1 MNKKTFAER
10 ISERT
15 GLDTEKSLAV
25 LNTLDN
31 KNIFS
36 RKEHKAIAEQI
47 STAVGCDTDRGE
59 EIRKDM
65 MQIISEE
72 IKKQSKTMLI
82 AGGAVIGAL
91 IVLRLF
97 TGKEK

>member
-1 MNKKTFAER
+1 MTETTFAKR
-10 ISERT
+10 IAERT
-15 GLDTEKSLAV
+15 GLDLDKCLAV
-25 LNTLDN
+25 LKTLDN

-36 RKEHKAIAEQI
+36 KAEQRTIAEEI
-47 STAVGCDTDRGE
+47 SDAVGCDTAKGE

-82 AGGAVIGAL
+82 AGGVVIGTLIAL
-91 IVLRLF
+91 RIF
-97 TGKEK
+97 TGKRK